1 MSGIGEEANIFIQA
15 VLSGFVVMG
24 IYDMIRIFRRILPTI
39 LTAVTLEDLF
49 YWIGISLYLSVK
61 IYLTSDGSIRWFFVT
76 GTLAGVSLFAAIFS
90 QMRKIYKKNQE
101 KVLKKKRETH

>member
-1 MSGIGEEANIFIQA
+1 MSGIGEEVNIFIQA

-24 IYDMIRIFRRILPTI
+24 IYDIIRLFRRILPHN

-49 YWIGISLYLSVK
+49 YWIGISLYLSVQ

-76 GTLAGVSLFAAIFS
+76 GTFAGVVLFAFVFS
-90 QMRKIYKKNQE
+90 QIGKIYKKIKKSIE
-101 KVLKKKRETH
+101 KKGETH

>member
-1 MSGIGEEANIFIQA
+1 MSGVGEEANIFIQA

-24 IYDMIRIFRRILPTI
+24 IYDMIRIFRRILPHN

-76 GTLAGVSLFAAIFS
+76 GTLAGVSLFAVIFS
-90 QMRKIYKKNQE
+90 QMRKIYKKIKKSIE
-101 KVLKKKRETH
+101 KKRETH

>member
-24 IYDMIRIFRRILPTI
+24 IYDMIRIFRRILSHN

-49 YWIGISLYLSVK
+49 Y
-61 IYLTSDGSIRWFFVT
+61 
-76 GTLAGVSLFAAIFS
+76 
-90 QMRKIYKKNQE
+90 
-101 KVLKKKRETH
+101 